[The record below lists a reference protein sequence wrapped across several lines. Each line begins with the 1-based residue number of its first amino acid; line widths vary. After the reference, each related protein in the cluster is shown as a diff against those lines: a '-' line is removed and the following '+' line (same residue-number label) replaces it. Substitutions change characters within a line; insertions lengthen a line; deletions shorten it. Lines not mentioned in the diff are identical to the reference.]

1 MVGNKNRDAVRPKMK
16 LWKKIL
22 IVLLAIP
29 VVLVAVLAIVYL
41 YADNKRDIKPGYNQE
56 IKTGGTLEARYL
68 AGGDFETKKFTAKAE
83 DPIKKYTVYYP
94 AELESADKVYPMI
107 LVMNGTGGKATKYE
121 AQFKLFASWGFIVVG
136 NQDKGTG
143 TGVTTVETLHYMLE
157 QSENPD
163 SVFYHKI
170 DLGNIGITGFSQGGA
185 GVFNVL
191 TKYDEASY
199 FKAAAPLS
207 PVSEYMTSQVTDY
220 TYDSSLVNIPI
231 MIFAGTEGEFETE
244 TVLPIAELNK
254 QYGKITAPKVM
265 ARRVGMTHDQMMY
278 SAGGYVIA
286 WFRWQL
292 MGDTDAAQ
300 VFIGE
305 APELLSNPMYQ
316 DAAIDLE

>member
-1 MVGNKNRDAVRPKMK
+1 MGNGNKAIKRPKMK

-29 VVLVAVLAIVYL
+29 VVLAAVLAVVYL

-56 IKTGGTLEARYL
+56 IETGGTLEAKYL
-68 AGGDFETKKFTAKAE
+68 AGGDFETAKFTAEAE

-94 AELESADKVYPMI
+94 AELASTDKEYPMI
-107 LVMNGTGGKATKYE
+107 LVLNGTGGKATKYE
-121 AQFKLFASWGFIVVG
+121 AQFELFASWGFIVVG

-143 TGVTTVETLHYMLE
+143 TGATTVETLHYMLE
-157 QSENPD
+157 QNENPD
-163 SVFYHKI
+163 SIFYHKI
-170 DLGNIGITGFSQGGA
+170 DLDNIGITGFSQGGA

-220 TYDSSLVNIPI
+220 TYNSSLVNIPI
-231 MIFAGTEGEFETE
+231 MILAGTEGEFETE
-244 TVLPIAELNK
+244 TVLPLTELNK

-292 MGDTDAAQ
+292 MGDMEAAQ
-300 VFIGE
+300 VFIGDT
-305 APELLSNPMYQ
+305 PELLSNSMYQ
-316 DAAIDLE
+316 DTAINME

>member
-1 MVGNKNRDAVRPKMK
+1 MNNEKPKK
-16 LWKKIL
+16 RIWQK
-22 IVLLAIP
+22 VLL
-29 VVLVAVLAIVYL
+29 VLVLIPIIFVLALVVMYL
-41 YADNKRDIKPGYNQE
+41 YADNRRDIKIGYNQQ
-56 IKTGGTLEARYL
+56 IKTGGTLEAKYL
-68 AGGDFETKKFTAKAE
+68 AGGDFETKKFTAKAD

-94 AELESADKVYPMI
+94 AELESTGQAYPMI
-107 LVMNGTGGKATKYE
+107 LVLNGTGGKATKYE
-121 AQFKLFASWGFIVVG
+121 AQFDLYASWGFIVVG

-143 TGVTTVETLHYMLE
+143 TGVTTVETLRYMLE
-157 QSENPD
+157 QNEDPD

-170 DLGNIGITGFSQGGA
+170 DLDNIGITGFSQGGA

-220 TYDSSLVNIPI
+220 TYDSALVNIPI

-244 TVLPIAELNK
+244 TVLPLAELNK
-254 QYGKITAPKVM
+254 QYDKITAPKVM
-265 ARRVGMTHDQMMY
+265 ARRVGMIHDQMMY

-292 MGDTDAAQ
+292 MGDMEAAQ
-300 VFIGE
+300 IFTGE
-305 APELLSNPMYQ
+305 SAELLSNPMYQ
-316 DAAIDLE
+316 DQRVDLGE